1 MSYRALQLAEPG
13 AIANFRMVTLPLKQ
27 PTGPG
32 SVQVKVQACAV
43 AYRDVLD
50 RQGAFKFIRRPTVLG
65 HEFAGTV
72 TAVGDGPSRW
82 RVGDRV
88 CSLHWDQAA
97 AWPSPLN
104 ATGAVDSMFG
114 LTCDGGYAEYCNA
127 RTGALVKAPPF
138 LNSSEAASVMSTFG
152 TVWNGAVV
160 RGGLASGQTLLV
172 TGASGG
178 VGSSAVMLGAAMGN
192 RVIAVTTSAAKVPFL
207 TGIGAASVIVADSK
221 GAFKPPAERVDMVLE
236 AVGGPTFKSSLRSV
250 SPRRLACPR
259 GERDQRHRRPATG
272 LHHLEQHQGCRVG
285 QYCGIRLRKWA
296 DAVHGEAST
305 ETCGTEGVRAC
316 RRGGSPRAIGAAWR
330 IGPPCAA
337 NRQRMVRDTVRHDL
351 GEREWK
357 EETHHVRTVC
367 VLDIE

>member
-72 TAVGDGPSRW
+72 TAVADGPSRW

-127 RTGALVKAPPF
+127 RTGALVKAPSF

-192 RVIAVTTSAAKVPFL
+192 RVIAVTTSEAKVSFL

-250 SPRRLACPR
+250 APGGSLILVGNVTNATVDLPLGYIILNSIKVVGSDSIAASDYENGLTPFMAKHKLKPVVQKVYGLADA
-259 GERDQRHRRPATG
+259 GAAHE
-272 LHHLEQHQGCRVG
+272 LLEQRGASG
-285 QYCGIRLRKWA
+285 RL
-296 DAVHGEAST
+296 VLQ
-305 ETCGTEGVRAC
+305 
-316 RRGGSPRAIGAAWR
+316 IG
-330 IGPPCAA
+330 
-337 NRQRMVRDTVRHDL
+337 N
-351 GEREWK
+351 EW
-357 EETHHVRTVC
+357 
-367 VLDIE
+367 